1 MLKTKNIKWVV
12 LSLLIISFSIL
23 VVFVLKDEV
32 LKIDIKGYNFV
43 VSYFMS
49 DKITPIVKIFTNL
62 GNAITLLFISV
73 IALILF
79 RKNKIGIVMTL
90 NSILIFGLN
99 QVLKFIIRRPRPSVI
114 HLVNER
120 GYSCPSGHAMV
131 SLAFYGLLIYF
142 IYKNINNKVIKWF
155 LVTLLTL
162 LIMVIGTSRIYLGV
176 HYVSDIIAGF
186 LISLSYLIIFI
197 SVYQKWECKMK
208 SENTVNSF
216 KYAFS
221 GIISAFKSERNLII
235 HSFVTIIVIVA
246 GIFLGLSITE
256 WLFCT
261 FAIFFVFVSEL
272 FNTAIEEAVNVATKK
287 IDETA
292 KIAKDVAAGAVLLS
306 AVNAVIVGCFIFL
319 PKIIALF

>member
-1 MLKTKNIKWVV
+1 
-12 LSLLIISFSIL
+12 
-23 VVFVLKDEV
+23 
-32 LKIDIKGYNFV
+32 
-43 VSYFMS
+43 
-49 DKITPIVKIFTNL
+49 
-62 GNAITLLFISV
+62 
-73 IALILF
+73 
-79 RKNKIGIVMTL
+79 
-90 NSILIFGLN
+90 
-99 QVLKFIIRRPRPSVI
+99 
-114 HLVNER
+114 
-120 GYSCPSGHAMV
+120 
-131 SLAFYGLLIYF
+131 
-142 IYKNINNKVIKWF
+142 
-155 LVTLLTL
+155 
-162 LIMVIGTSRIYLGV
+162 
-176 HYVSDIIAGF
+176 
-186 LISLSYLIIFI
+186 
-197 SVYQKWECKMK
+197 MK